1 MNLCITSLLAASMIL
16 SGNGAQTV
24 HATTSL
30 ENIQPPIVVTSS
42 IEIQPRL
49 DVQQWKY
56 KRLNGA
62 TYKRLWS
69 KTRGIWLTDWI
80 LL

>member
-49 DVQQWKY
+49 DV
-56 KRLNGA
+56 
-62 TYKRLWS
+62 
-69 KTRGIWLTDWI
+69 
-80 LL
+80 